1 MPRMKILNGTEQM
14 LFDRPPQMSGAER
27 RRVFELPTAIWSAAH
42 EIQSVP
48 GRIGFLVS
56 AGYFR
61 SARRFFLAEDF
72 HERDIAYAAARLG
85 IDAAGFDHAA
95 YPARTR
101 QRHRLQIL
109 ELSGFRPF
117 DGETAQLLETE
128 LATLARSHSTPA
140 LIFWRAVDWLV
151 SRRIEIP
158 TSFRLTEAV
167 SRAVQQRGRAIATLI
182 AQAMTDEVRLLLD
195 SMFQRDETAAS
206 QSPYR
211 LTLLKRLSQSTR
223 PTKIRERLVDLGVLK
238 ELHAKVAPILSVLNL
253 GSEGIRYFAGSV
265 AIMRTTNLRRRAD
278 DDIHVHLVAFI
289 AHQYYRLH
297 DNLVDVLL
305 TSVRTFENTTLRE
318 HRDWCFDERK
328 RHEHATE
335 GLLDDL
341 DASVFQVLR
350 QIREAVADERLSAQE
365 KVERIGVLVLPEQ
378 TAETKSRELR
388 ASLVNDAADDHYFDI
403 LESRSVRLQNQVGG
417 ILKAITFQATPHI
430 ADLEA
435 AIARFVATDGNL
447 DRTAPAAF
455 LSGDERAAVWKGGKF
470 RISLYKV
477 LLFRHVAGAIKSGS
491 LNLEQSH
498 KRRPLE
504 SYLIDRARWM
514 TEREELLD
522 RAGMTGFKDPVPV
535 LAELDTA
542 LQTRFEDTNRAIA
555 ADLNP
560 HFKLLAG
567 KAFRVS
573 TPKQDEEES
582 EPLRHFFPERHY
594 VPLIEILATVNLH
607 TEFATE
613 LRHLRQTHV
622 RQVSEKILFAG
633 VIGLGC
639 AIGSTKM
646 AQISTSLSAAELDS
660 AINWR
665 FSLENL
671 CAANDRITGFM
682 ATMDLPNIYRR
693 SENEIHTASDGQK
706 FEVHADSLNANH
718 SFKYFGKGQGIS
730 AYTFVDERNL
740 FWHSLVFSAAERES
754 AYVIDGLMRNDVVK
768 SDIHS
773 TDTHGFSEA
782 IFAVTHLL
790 GVSFA
795 PRIKNL
801 KKQNLYMF
809 RSRRGGDR
817 ADWAI
822 KPEQYVDQDSIIT
835 AWDDV
840 LRLVATIK
848 LKESTASDIFRR
860 LNSYSRQHSLYTAL
874 KAFGRII
881 KSMFILRYID
891 DVELRMAIENLL
903 NRIELGNRFTRAIA
917 VGNPRE
923 FSAGDKEEQE
933 IAETCNRLIK
943 NAIVCWNYLLL
954 EYRFNQAS
962 TDELRAEIRAAV
974 ANHSVISW
982 EHINLLGE
990 YDFSDEKLR
999 DSVGIPPPKNR
1010 PEIASSNGRAK
1021 TRING

>member
-1 MPRMKILNGTEQM
+1 MPRMKILDGTEQM

-27 RRVFELPTAIWSAAH
+27 RRVFELPVAVWSAAH
-42 EIQSVP
+42 EIQSLP

-61 SARRFFLAEDF
+61 SARRFFLAADF
-72 HERDIAYAAARLG
+72 HERDITYAATRLG
-85 IDAAGFDHAA
+85 IDAAGFNHAA

-109 ELSGFRPF
+109 ELSGFHPF
-117 DGETAQLLETE
+117 DGETVQLLETE

-182 AQAMTDEVRLLLD
+182 AQAMTGEVRLLLD

-238 ELHAKVAPILSVLNL
+238 ELHATVAPILSALNL

-341 DASVFQVLR
+341 DTSVFQILR
-350 QIREAVADERLSAQE
+350 QIRDAVADERLSAQE
-365 KVERIGVLVLPEQ
+365 KVEQIGLLVLPEQ

-388 ASLVNDAADDHYFDI
+388 ASLANDAADDHYFDI

-417 ILKAITFQATPHI
+417 ILKAITFQASPHI
-430 ADLEA
+430 AGLEA

-455 LSGDERAAVWKGGKF
+455 LNEDERAAVWKGGKF

-504 SYLIDRARWM
+504 SYLIDRTRWM

-535 LAELDTA
+535 LAEFDTA
-542 LQTRFEDTNRAIA
+542 LQSRFEDTNRAIA

-822 KPEQYVDQDSIIT
+822 KPEQYVDQDLIVT

-903 NRIELGNRFTRAIA
+903 NRIELGNQFTRAIA

-1010 PEIASSNGRAK
+1010 PEITSSNGGGK
-1021 TRING
+1021 TR

>member
-1 MPRMKILNGTEQM
+1 MPRQKILNGAEQV
-14 LFDRPPQMSGAER
+14 LFDRPPLLSAAER
-27 RRVFELPTAIWSAAH
+27 RRIFELPAAVWSAAND
-42 EIQSVP
+42 IRPLSSRV
-48 GRIGFLVS
+48 GFLVS

-61 SARRFFLAEDF
+61 SARRFFLTSDF
-72 HERDIAYAAARLG
+72 HDRDISYVAARLR
-85 IDAAGFDHAA
+85 IDGPRFDHTT
-95 YPARTR
+95 YSVRTG
-101 QRHRLQIL
+101 QRHRPRIL
-109 ELSGFRPF
+109 ELAGFRPF
-117 DGETAQLLETE
+117 NGDTARLLETE
-128 LATLARSHSTPA
+128 LAIMAGSHPGPAR
-140 LIFWRAVDWLV
+140 IFWRAVDWLV
-151 SRRIEIP
+151 ARRIEIP
-158 TSFRLTEAV
+158 TSFRLTDAV
-167 SRAVQQRGRAIATLI
+167 SRAIQKHGRAIAQLS
-182 AQAMTDEVRLLLD
+182 AQAMTSEVRLLLD
-195 SMFQRDETAAS
+195 SMFLRDEADTS
-206 QSPYR
+206 RSPFR
-211 LTLLKRLSQSTR
+211 LTLLKKLSQSTR
-223 PTKIRERLVDLGVLK
+223 PAQIRERLVDLAVLK

-253 GSEGIRYFAGSV
+253 GSEGVRYFAGSV
-265 AIMRTTNLRRRAD
+265 VRMRATNLRRRSD
-278 DDIHVHLVAFI
+278 DDIHVHLLAFI

-305 TSVRTFENTTLRE
+305 ASVKTFENAALRE

-335 GLLDDL
+335 SLLDDL
-341 DASVFQVLR
+341 DTTVFQILR
-350 QIREAVADERLSAQE
+350 QIREAVVDDLLNDQE
-365 KVERIGVLVLPEQ
+365 KVARIGCLVQPEQ
-378 TAETKSRELR
+378 AAEVRSKELR
-388 ASLVNDAADDHYFDI
+388 SSLADDAADGRYYDI
-403 LESRSVRLQNQVGG
+403 LDARSVRLQNQVSG
-417 ILKAITFQATPHI
+417 ILKAITFQATPNI
-430 ADLEA
+430 ADLDA
-435 AIARFVATDGNL
+435 AVARFVATDGMP
-447 DRTAPAAF
+447 DRMAPSAF
-455 LSGDERAAVWKGGKF
+455 LTGDERAAVRKDGKF
-470 RISLYKV
+470 RISLYKA

-504 SYLIDRARWM
+504 SYLIAQTRWLA
-514 TEREELLD
+514 ERDQLLD
-522 RAGMTGFKDPVPV
+522 RAGMAGFKDPAPV
-535 LAELDTA
+535 LEELDAA
-542 LQTRFEDTNRAIA
+542 LQSRFEDTNRAITEES
-555 ADLNP
+555 NP
-560 HFKLLAG
+560 HFRMLTG

-594 VPLIEILATVNLH
+594 VPLTEILATVNLH

-622 RQVSEKILFAG
+622 RPAAEKLLLAG

-639 AIGSTKM
+639 AIGSSKM
-646 AQISTSLSAAELDS
+646 ARISTSIASAELDG

-665 FSLENL
+665 FSLENIR
-671 CAANDRITGFM
+671 AANDRITSFIAAM
-682 ATMDLPNIYRR
+682 ALPNTYRQ
-693 SENEIHTASDGQK
+693 SEHEIHTASDGQK
-706 FEVHADSLNANH
+706 FEVRADSLNASH
-718 SFKYFGKGQGIS
+718 SFKYFGKGQGVS

-754 AYVIDGLMRNDVVK
+754 AYVIDGLMRNDVVR

-782 IFAVTHLL
+782 VFAVTHLL

-809 RSRRGGDR
+809 RSRRGDDH
-817 ADWAI
+817 ASWSI
-822 KPEQYVDQDSIIT
+822 KPGQYVDPDLIVT

-840 LRLVATIK
+840 LRLIVTIK

-881 KSMFILRYID
+881 KSIFILRYID
-891 DVELRMAIENLL
+891 DVSLRMAIENLL

-933 IAETCNRLIK
+933 IAEACNRLIK

-954 EYRFNQAS
+954 EHRLREAA
-962 TDELRAEIRAAV
+962 TEELRAEIRAAV
-974 ANHSVISW
+974 ANHSFIAW
-982 EHINLLGE
+982 AHINLLGE

-999 DSVGIPPPKNR
+999 DSVGIPPPKIMLKSR
-1010 PEIASSNGRAK
+1010 AKSGRAEVS
-1021 TRING
+1021 

>member
-1 MPRMKILNGTEQM
+1 MPRMKILNGAEQM
-14 LFDRPPQMSGAER
+14 LFDRPPHLSSTER
-27 RRVFELPTAIWSAAH
+27 RRIFELPVAVWSAAND
-42 EIQSVP
+42 IQFVP
-48 GRIGFLVS
+48 AKIGFLVS

-61 SARRFFLAEDF
+61 SARRFFLASDF
-72 HERDIAYAAARLG
+72 HDRDIAYVAARLG
-85 IDAAGFDHAA
+85 IDSAGFEHTK
-95 YPARTR
+95 YSARSR

-109 ELSGFRPF
+109 ELAGFSPF
-117 DGETAQLLETE
+117 DGDATRALQTELETM
-128 LATLARSHSTPA
+128 ARSHSGPA
-140 LIFWRAVDWLV
+140 QIFWRAVDWLV

-167 SRAVQQRGRAIATLI
+167 SRAVQQRRRAIAKLI
-182 AQAMTDEVRLLLD
+182 AQAMTSEVRLLLD
-195 SMFQRDETAAS
+195 SMFLRDETTTS
-206 QSPYR
+206 QSPFQ

-223 PTKIRERLVDLGVLK
+223 PTKIRERLVDLGVMK

-265 AIMRTTNLRRRAD
+265 ARMRTTNLRRRAD

-305 TSVRTFENTTLRE
+305 KSVRTFENATLRE

-335 GLLDDL
+335 CLLDDL

-350 QIREAVADERLSAQE
+350 QIREAVADDLLSDKD
-365 KVERIGVLVLPEQ
+365 KVARIGLLVRPEQ
-378 TAETKSRELR
+378 TAEAKSRALR
-388 ASLVNDAADDHYFDI
+388 ASLVNDTADDHYFDI

-417 ILKAITFQATPHI
+417 ILKAITFQATQNI
-430 ADLEA
+430 ANLEA
-435 AIARFVATDGNL
+435 AIARFVATDGIL
-447 DRTAPAAF
+447 DRTAPAVF
-455 LSGDERAAVWKGGKF
+455 LTGDERAAVLKDGKF
-470 RISLYKV
+470 RISLYKA

-504 SYLIDRARWM
+504 SYLIDRTRWLA
-514 TEREELLD
+514 EREQLLD
-522 RAGMTGFKDPVPV
+522 RAGMTGFKDPALV
-535 LAELDTA
+535 LAELDA
-542 LQTRFEDTNRAIA
+542 PLQTRFEDTNRSIA
-555 ADLNP
+555 EGLNP
-560 HFKLLAG
+560 HFKMLTG

-594 VPLIEILATVNLH
+594 VPLTEILATVNLH

-639 AIGSTKM
+639 AIGSAKM
-646 AQISTSLSAAELDS
+646 AQISTSLGAAELDS

-671 CAANDRITGFM
+671 CAANDRITSFM
-682 ATMDLPNIYRR
+682 AAMELPNIYRR

-706 FEVHADSLNANH
+706 FEVRADSLNANH

-817 ADWAI
+817 AGWAI

-954 EYRFNQAS
+954 EHRLNQAS
-962 TDELRAEIRAAV
+962 TDELRAEIRATV

-999 DSVGIPPPKNR
+999 DSVGIPPPK
-1010 PEIASSNGRAK
+1010 IVVKSHTQMGGTK
-1021 TRING
+1021 TP

>member
-1 MPRMKILNGTEQM
+1 
-14 LFDRPPQMSGAER
+14 
-27 RRVFELPTAIWSAAH
+27 
-42 EIQSVP
+42 
-48 GRIGFLVS
+48 
-56 AGYFR
+56 
-61 SARRFFLAEDF
+61 
-72 HERDIAYAAARLG
+72 
-85 IDAAGFDHAA
+85 
-95 YPARTR
+95 
-101 QRHRLQIL
+101 
-109 ELSGFRPF
+109 
-117 DGETAQLLETE
+117 
-128 LATLARSHSTPA
+128 
-140 LIFWRAVDWLV
+140 
-151 SRRIEIP
+151 
-158 TSFRLTEAV
+158 
-167 SRAVQQRGRAIATLI
+167 
-182 AQAMTDEVRLLLD
+182 
-195 SMFQRDETAAS
+195 
-206 QSPYR
+206 
-211 LTLLKRLSQSTR
+211 
-223 PTKIRERLVDLGVLK
+223 
-238 ELHAKVAPILSVLNL
+238 
-253 GSEGIRYFAGSV
+253 
-265 AIMRTTNLRRRAD
+265 MRTTDLRRRTD

-350 QIREAVADERLSAQE
+350 QIREAVADERLSDHE
-365 KVERIGVLVLPEQ
+365 KVERIGLLVLPEQ

-417 ILKAITFQATPHI
+417 ILKAISFQATPHI
-430 ADLEA
+430 AGLEA
-435 AIARFVATDGNL
+435 AVARFVAADGNL

-455 LSGDERAAVWKGGKF
+455 LTGEERAAVWKGGKF

-504 SYLIDRARWM
+504 SYLIDRTRWM
-514 TEREELLD
+514 AEREELLD

-542 LQTRFEDTNRAIA
+542 LQTRFENTNRAIA

-560 HFKLLAG
+560 HFKMLAG
-567 KAFRVS
+567 KAFRLS
-573 TPKQDEEES
+573 TPKQDEEKS
-582 EPLRHFFPERHY
+582 GPLRHFFPKRHY

-607 TEFATE
+607 TAFATE

-671 CAANDRITGFM
+671 CAANDRITGFT
-682 ATMDLPNIYRR
+682 AAMDLPNIYRR

-822 KPEQYVDQDSIIT
+822 KPEQYVDPDSIIT

-848 LKESTASDIFRR
+848 LKEGTASDIFRR

-954 EYRFNQAS
+954 EHRFNQAS
-962 TDELRAEIRAAV
+962 TDELRSEIRAAV

-1010 PEIASSNGRAK
+1010 PEIASSNGGEK

>member
-1 MPRMKILNGTEQM
+1 MKILSDAEQM
-14 LFDRPPQMSGAER
+14 LFDHPPQLSGTER
-27 RRVFELPTAIWSAAH
+27 RRIFELPGAVWSAAND
-42 EIQSVP
+42 IQPPSAK
-48 GRIGFLVS
+48 IGFLVS
-56 AGYFR
+56 ASYFR
-61 SARRFFLAEDF
+61 STRRFFLPADF
-72 HERDIAYAAARLG
+72 LDRDIAYVAARLG
-85 IDAAGFDHAA
+85 IDASEFDHRA
-95 YPARTR
+95 YSARTR
-101 QRHRLQIL
+101 QRHRPRIL
-109 ELSGFRPF
+109 ELAGFRPF
-117 DGETAQLLETE
+117 DESAAQLLETE
-128 LATLARSHSTPA
+128 LETMARSHSGPA
-140 LIFWRAVDWLV
+140 QIFWRSVDWLV

-158 TSFRLTEAV
+158 TSFRLSEAV
-167 SRAVQQRGRAIATLI
+167 SRAVQQRAKAIAKLI
-182 AQAMTDEVRLLLD
+182 AGAMTGEVRSLLD
-195 SMFQRDETAAS
+195 SLFQRDDDTAT
-206 QSPYR
+206 QSPFR

-238 ELHAKVAPILSVLNL
+238 ELHAKVALVLSVLDL

-265 AIMRTTNLRRRAD
+265 ARMRTTNLRRRAD
-278 DDIHVHLVAFI
+278 EDIYVHLVAFI

-297 DNLVDVLL
+297 DNLIDVLL
-305 TSVRTFENTTLRE
+305 MSVQTFENTAVRE

-335 GLLDDL
+335 TLLDDL
-341 DASVFQVLR
+341 DASVFHVLR
-350 QIREAVADERLSAQE
+350 QIRETVTNELLNDQE
-365 KVERIGVLVLPEQ
+365 KVTRIGILVRPEQ
-378 TAETKSRELR
+378 PLETKSQELR
-388 ASLVNDAADDHYFDI
+388 ASLANDAADEHYFDI
-403 LESRSVRLQNQVGG
+403 LESRSVRLQNQVSG
-417 ILKAITFQATPHI
+417 ILKAITFQATPNI

-435 AIARFVATDGNL
+435 AIVRFVATDGVPGP
-447 DRTAPAAF
+447 TAPAAF
-455 LSGDERAAVWKGGKF
+455 LTADERAAVWKGSRF
-470 RISLYKV
+470 RVSLYKV

-504 SYLIDRARWM
+504 SYLIDRTRWRA
-514 TEREELLD
+514 EREQLLD
-522 RAGMTGFKDPVPV
+522 RAGMTGFADPVPV
-535 LAELDTA
+535 LAELDIA
-542 LQTRFEDTNRAIA
+542 LQARFEGTNRAIA
-555 ADLNP
+555 AGSNP
-560 HFKLLAG
+560 HFKMLTG

-573 TPKQDEEES
+573 TPKRDEEES

-594 VPLIEILATVNLH
+594 VPLTEILATVNLH
-607 TEFATE
+607 TGFATE

-622 RQVSEKILFAG
+622 RKVSEKLLLAG
-633 VIGLGC
+633 IIGLGC
-639 AIGSTKM
+639 AIGSAKM
-646 AQISTSLSAAELDS
+646 AQISTSLSVAELDG

-671 CAANDRITGFM
+671 QAANDRIMSFM
-682 ATMDLPNIYRR
+682 ATMELPNIYRR

-706 FEVHADSLNANH
+706 FEVRTDSLNANH

-730 AYTFVDERNL
+730 AYTFIDERNL
-740 FWHSLVFSAAERES
+740 FWHSLVFSAADRES
-754 AYVIDGLMRNDVVK
+754 AYVIDGLMRNDVVR

-790 GVSFA
+790 GISFA

-809 RSRRGGDR
+809 RSRRGSDR
-817 ADWAI
+817 ATWTI
-822 KPEQYVDQDSIIT
+822 KPEQYVDPESIT
-835 AWDDV
+835 TDWDDV

-860 LNSYSRQHSLYTAL
+860 LNSYSRQHSLYAAL

-903 NRIELGNRFTRAIA
+903 NRIELGNRFTRAVA

-954 EYRFNQAS
+954 EHRLNQAA
-962 TDELRAEIRAAV
+962 TDELRAEIRVAV

-982 EHINLLGE
+982 GHINLLGE
-990 YDFSDEKLR
+990 YDFSDEKLQ
-999 DSVGIPPPKNR
+999 DSVGIPPPKTI
-1010 PEIASSNGRAK
+1010 PKS
-1021 TRING
+1021 

>member
-1 MPRMKILNGTEQM
+1 MPRMKILNGADQM
-14 LFDRPPQMSGAER
+14 LFDHPPQLSSAER
-27 RRVFELPTAIWSAAH
+27 RRIFELPVAVWSAAND
-42 EIQSVP
+42 IQSVP
-48 GRIGFLVS
+48 AKIGFLVS

-61 SARRFFLAEDF
+61 SARRFFLASDF
-72 HERDIAYAAARLG
+72 HDRDIAYVAARLE
-85 IDAAGFDHAA
+85 IDAAGFDHTT
-95 YPARTR
+95 YSARSR

-109 ELSGFRPF
+109 ELAGFRPF
-117 DGETAQLLETE
+117 DGDATRALQTELETM
-128 LATLARSHSTPA
+128 ARSHSGPA
-140 LIFWRAVDWLV
+140 QIFWRAVDWLV

-167 SRAVQQRGRAIATLI
+167 SQALQQRGQAIAKLI
-182 AQAMTDEVRLLLD
+182 AEAMTSEVRLLLD
-195 SMFQRDETAAS
+195 SMFLRDETAAS
-206 QSPYR
+206 QSPFR

-223 PTKIRERLVDLGVLK
+223 PTKIRERLEDLGVMK
-238 ELHAKVAPILSVLNL
+238 ELHAKVEPILSVLNL

-265 AIMRTTNLRRRAD
+265 ARMRTANLRRRAD
-278 DDIHVHLVAFI
+278 EDIHVHLVAFI
-289 AHQYYRLH
+289 AHQYFRLH

-305 TSVRTFENTTLRE
+305 TSVKTFENATLRE

-341 DASVFQVLR
+341 DASVFQILR
-350 QIREAVADERLSAQE
+350 QIREAVADDLLSDNE
-365 KVERIGVLVLPEQ
+365 KVARIGLLVRPEQ
-378 TAETKSRELR
+378 TAEAKSRELR
-388 ASLVNDAADDHYFDI
+388 ASLVNDTADDHYFDI

-417 ILKAITFQATPHI
+417 ILKAIAFQATPHI
-430 ADLEA
+430 ADLET
-435 AIARFVATDGNL
+435 AIARFVATDGIL

-455 LSGDERAAVWKGGKF
+455 LAGDERAAVWKDGKF

-491 LNLEQSH
+491 LNLGQSH

-504 SYLIDRARWM
+504 SYLIDRTRWV
-514 TEREELLD
+514 TKREQLLD
-522 RAGMTGFKDPVPV
+522 RAGMAGFTDPAPV
-535 LAELDTA
+535 LAELDAA
-542 LQTRFEDTNRAIA
+542 LQARFEDTNRAIA
-555 ADLNP
+555 EELNP
-560 HFKLLAG
+560 HFKMLTG

-594 VPLIEILATVNLH
+594 VPLTQILATVNLH

-622 RQVSEKILFAG
+622 RPVSEKILFAG
-633 VIGLGC
+633 IIGLGC
-639 AIGSTKM
+639 AIGSAKM
-646 AQISTSLSAAELDS
+646 AQISTSLGVAELDS

-671 CAANDRITGFM
+671 CAANDRITSFM
-682 ATMDLPNIYRR
+682 AAMELPNIYRR

-706 FEVHADSLNANH
+706 FEVRADSLNANH
-718 SFKYFGKGQGIS
+718 SFKYFGKGQGVS

-754 AYVIDGLMRNDVVK
+754 AYVIDGLMRNDVVR

-795 PRIKNL
+795 PRIKSL

-817 ADWAI
+817 AGWAI

-860 LNSYSRQHSLYTAL
+860 LNSYSRQHSLYSAL

-923 FSAGDKEEQE
+923 FSTGDKEEQE

-954 EYRFNQAS
+954 EHRLSQAS

-999 DSVGIPPPKNR
+999 DSVGIPPPK
-1010 PEIASSNGRAK
+1010 IVLKSHAQMGGTK
-1021 TRING
+1021 TP

>member
-1 MPRMKILNGTEQM
+1 VPRMKILNAAEQL
-14 LFDRPPQMSGAER
+14 LFDRPPQLSSIER
-27 RRVFELPTAIWSAAH
+27 RRVFELPAAVWSTANDMP
-42 EIQSVP
+42 SVS
-48 GRIGFLVS
+48 GKIGFLIS

-61 SARRFFLAEDF
+61 AARRFFLISDF
-72 HERDIAYAAARLG
+72 HHHDIAYVAARLG
-85 IDAAGFDHAA
+85 IDAAGFDRTT
-95 YPARTR
+95 YSARNR
-101 QRHRLQIL
+101 QRHRLQIM
-109 ELSGFRPF
+109 ELAGFRPF
-117 DGETAQLLETE
+117 DADAMRLLEAE
-128 LATLARSHSTPA
+128 LETMVRSHSGPA
-140 LIFWRAVDWLV
+140 QSFWRAVDWLV
-151 SRRIEIP
+151 SKQIEVP

-167 SRAVQQRGRAIATLI
+167 SRAVRQRGRTIAKLI
-182 AQAMTDEVRLLLD
+182 AQAMTSEVRLLLD
-195 SMFQRDETAAS
+195 SLFQREEPATS

-211 LTLLKRLSQSTR
+211 LTLLKKLSQSTR
-223 PTKIRERLVDLGVLK
+223 PTKIRERLVDLGVM
-238 ELHAKVAPILSVLNL
+238 EDIYAKVAPILSVLNL

-265 AIMRTTNLRRRAD
+265 ARMRTTDLRRRAD

-305 TSVRTFENTTLRE
+305 ISVKAFENAALRE

-328 RHEHATE
+328 RQEQAAE

-341 DASVFQVLR
+341 DASVLQVLR
-350 QIREAVADERLSAQE
+350 QIREAVADALLSDKE
-365 KVERIGVLVLPEQ
+365 KVVRIGLLVQPEQ
-378 TAETKSRELR
+378 AAEEKFRELR
-388 ASLVNDAADDHYFDI
+388 ASLVNGAADNHYFDI
-403 LESRSVRLQNQVGG
+403 LESNSIRLQNQVGG
-417 ILKAITFQATPHI
+417 ILKAITFQAAPNI
-430 ADLEA
+430 ADLES
-435 AIARFVATDGNL
+435 AIARFVATDGVL

-455 LSGDERAAVWKGGKF
+455 LAGDEQAAVWKDGKF
-470 RISLYKV
+470 RISLYKA
-477 LLFRHVAGAIKSGS
+477 LLFRHVASAIKSGS

-498 KRRPLE
+498 RRRPLE
-504 SYLIDRARWM
+504 SYLIDRTRWLA
-514 TEREELLD
+514 EREQLLD
-522 RAGMTGFKDPVPV
+522 RAGMTGFADPAPV
-535 LAELDTA
+535 LAELDA
-542 LQTRFEDTNRAIA
+542 AIQTRFEDTNRAIA
-555 ADLNP
+555 EGLNP
-560 HFKLLAG
+560 HFKMLKG

-573 TPKQDEEES
+573 TPKQDDEES

-594 VPLIEILATVNLH
+594 VPLTEILATVNLH
-607 TEFATE
+607 TGFAAE

-622 RQVSEKILFAG
+622 RPVSEKILFAG
-633 VIGLGC
+633 VICLGC
-639 AIGSTKM
+639 AIGSAKM
-646 AQISTSLSAAELDS
+646 AQISTSLSAAELDN

-671 CAANDRITGFM
+671 RAANDRITSFM
-682 ATMDLPNIYRR
+682 AALELPNIYRR

-706 FEVHADSLNANH
+706 FEVRADSLNANH

-773 TDTHGFSEA
+773 TDTHGFSEV
-782 IFAVTHLL
+782 IFAVTHL
-790 GVSFA
+790 VEISFA

-801 KKQNLYMF
+801 KKQSLYMF

-817 ADWAI
+817 TGWAI
-822 KPEQYVDQDSIIT
+822 KPDQYVDQDSVIT

-848 LKESTASDIFRR
+848 LKEGTASDIFRR

-891 DVELRMAIENLL
+891 DVGLRMAIENLL

-954 EYRFNQAS
+954 GHRLNQAS
-962 TDELRAEIRAAV
+962 TEEIRAEIRTAV

-982 EHINLLGE
+982 GHVNLLGE
-990 YDFSDEKLR
+990 YDFSDEKLQ
-999 DSVGIPPPKNR
+999 DSVGIPPPKII
-1010 PEIASSNGRAK
+1010 PKSQAK
-1021 TRING
+1021 MGGQKTA